1 MMNSFIT
8 GAKEILT
15 KIMKAVHKTVYQ
27 KRLQVRLNH
36 VEMYLIT

>member
-1 MMNSFIT
+1 MMNCFIT

-27 KRLQVRLNH
+27 KRL
-36 VEMYLIT
+36 